1 MEGTMHL
8 TIVDDDQRLLE
19 TYKDLMTDSFELS
32 LIDNP
37 HDLKAFIRKNHTD
50 LILMDLNMPQINGL
64 DLFKLMQNELR
75 VTPVILISSNAN
87 DEDVI
92 RGLDLGIADFI
103 LRPIPN
109 SILISR
115 IKNKVKSLGRELP
128 PKDHLI
134 QKSFNLID
142 EFEAILINGKKYRL
156 TTYEFKI
163 LSFLARDTK
172 KIHTVEKI
180 NQAIWPNTNVSNHS
194 LATHINNLK
203 KKVPP
208 LSRMIVNKRGIGY
221 YLDLE

>member
-19 TYKDLMTDSFELS
+19 TYKDLMSDSFELS

-64 DLFKLMQNELR
+64 DLFKLIQNELR

-134 QKSFNLID
+134 QNSFNLID
-142 EFEAILINGKKYRL
+142 EFEAIIINGKKYRL

-208 LSRMIVNKRGIGY
+208 LSQLIVNKRGIGY
-221 YLDLE
+221 YLDLD

>member
-19 TYKDLMTDSFELS
+19 TYKDLMSDSFKLS

-64 DLFKLMQNELR
+64 DLFKLIQNELR

-134 QKSFNLID
+134 QNSFNLID
-142 EFEAILINGKKYRL
+142 EFEAIIINGKKYRL

-208 LSRMIVNKRGIGY
+208 LSQMIVNKRGIGY

>member
-1 MEGTMHL
+1 MHL
-8 TIVDDDQRLLE
+8 TIVDDDQRILE
-19 TYKDLMTDSFELS
+19 TYKDLMSDCFDLS
-32 LIDNP
+32 LIENP
-37 HDLKAFIRKNHTD
+37 HELKTFIKKNHTD
-50 LILMDLNMPQINGL
+50 LILMDLNMPEINGL
-64 DLFKLMQNELR
+64 DLFKLMQKELR

-87 DEDVI
+87 DEEIV

-115 IKNKVKSLGRELP
+115 IKNKIKGLGEQLSS
-128 PKDHLI
+128 KDRTI
-134 QKSFNLID
+134 QNTFNLID
-142 EFEAILINGKKYRL
+142 EFETILINGKKYRL

-163 LSFLARDTK
+163 LSYLVKNTK

-180 NQAIWPNTNVSNHS
+180 TQAIWPNTNVSYHS

-208 LSRMIVNKRGIGY
+208 LTDMIINKRGTGY
-221 YLDLE
+221 YLDFE